1 MPSPDELVLDIGAGW
16 GQFSIQLAKSNKVCS
31 LEPTPERLNIIKS
44 IAQQEKVSD
53 NMYFIGTD
61 YLDIEFQTKFDLIL
75 CIGVLEW
82 MGSFRKEQSAKF
94 KVHFLKNQV

>member
-1 MPSPDELVLDIGAGW
+1 MNWFDIGGVNF
-16 GQFSIQLAKSNKVCS
+16 QFPLAKSNKVCS

-44 IAQQEKVSD
+44 IAQQEQVSD

-61 YLDIEFQTKFDLIL
+61 YLEIEFQTKFDLIL

-82 MGSFRKEQSAKF
+82 MGSFRKEQSPGKF
-94 KVHFLKNQV
+94 KMNFKKSRF